1 MLRAV
6 GLDVCGGRD
15 IVLQAWLSEETDVG
29 RQVELH
35 TKAEGGGELPRG
47 ADGGLV
53 AGLILTIHIEV

>member
-6 GLDVCGGRD
+6 GLDIALHRD
-15 IVLQAWLSEETDVG
+15 IVLQAWLREETDVG

-53 AGLILTIHIEV
+53 ACLILTIHIEL